1 MSDFMGI
8 VEMIDAQ
15 LLRRHNNTATEFFE
29 IGQQAERERI
39 MKILEEEQKRTGL
52 GFIQYKVLIE
62 KIQNLKG
69 EVDAQRQTQ
78 EDPHPPKRF
87 RDIANGE

>member
-29 IGQQAERERI
+29 AGQQAEQERI
-39 MKILEEEQKRTGL
+39 IKLLEKHRNDFSVNR
-52 GFIQYKVLIE
+52 GFGEIENLADDVIALI
-62 KIQNLKG
+62 KG
-69 EVDAQRQTQ
+69 E
-78 EDPHPPKRF
+78 K
-87 RDIANGE
+87 